1 MDRAVACGATGRR
14 FKSSWAHMELNL
26 ESPIAQLPRIGKKYF
41 KKFHKLGINTIRD
54 LIYHFPHRYD
64 DFSNIVPIVELELH
78 KTATIQ
84 GKILDIKNSRTPR
97 KRMVLTEAIIEDKT
111 GAIKAIWFNQPFL
124 IRNLKKGQQVSLS
137 GKLSLG
143 INGRYI
149 SNPSY
154 ETMRFPPSQNF
165 GKGLAHTAGLIP
177 VYPET
182 AGITSRLIRYAIKLI
197 LPVLNQIQEFLPLE
211 IIRSQGL
218 LPLKT
223 ALKEIHFPKSKIL
236 AQKARHRLGFDELFL
251 IELSVIRQKQTL
263 QKQKARNILF
273 NKELIQLF
281 VKSLPFELTNDQKIA
296 TWDIL
301 RDIAKQRPMN
311 RLLNGDVGSGK
322 TVVATIAA
330 LETARAGSQ
339 VAIMAPTEILAQ
351 QHFKEIGKLLR
362 KFNLII
368 GLLTKS
374 ENKIQKEKIY
384 PVKKKLSNGIKR
396 NEFIKKIGQ
405 GKIDILIG
413 THALIQ
419 KTVKF
424 KDLALAIVDE
434 QHRFGVGQRALLQ
447 QGIIKIKDKAEE
459 IIPHFLT
466 LTATPIPRT
475 LALTAYGD
483 LDISLLK
490 ELPRGRQKIIT
501 RIIAPANREKSY
513 DFIRQ
518 QIEQGRQVFVICPLI
533 EESEKLEVKSV
544 TQEYEKLTKKIFP
557 DLKIAML
564 HGRMKPREK
573 EQIMTVFKNK
583 KTDILVSTSVVEV
596 GIDVPNATVMMIEGA
611 DRFGLAQLHQFRG
624 RVGRGK
630 YQSYCFLFTESSAK
644 TTRARLKALL
654 KCENGFELAEK
665 DLKIRGPGELYGARQ
680 SGLPDLA
687 MANLGNLPLIEQ
699 TRKEAN
705 NLLDKDPELK
715 NYPLLSQKLT
725 QFHKIIHFE

>member
-1 MDRAVACGATGRR
+1 MN
-14 FKSSWAHMELNL
+14 LNL
-26 ESPIAQLPRIGKKYF
+26 ETPIAQLPRIGKKYF
-41 KKFHKLGINTIRD
+41 KKFHKLGIDTIRD

-64 DFSNIVPIVELELH
+64 DFSSIVPIVKLELH

-143 INGRYI
+143 TNGRYI
-149 SNPSY
+149 SNPGY
-154 ETMRFPPSQNF
+154 EIMRFTTLQNF
-165 GKGLAHTAGLIP
+165 GVGLTHTAGLIP

-182 AGITSRLIRYAIKLI
+182 TGITSRLIRYAIKLA
-197 LPVLNQIQEFLPLE
+197 LPIISQIRDFLPQE
-211 IIRSQGL
+211 IIKNQNL
-218 LPLKT
+218 LSLKT
-223 ALKEIHFPKSKIL
+223 VLSEIHFPKTKIL
-236 AQKARHRLGFDELFL
+236 AQKARHRLSFDELFL

-263 QKQKARNILF
+263 QKQKAINIPF
-273 NKELIQLF
+273 DKKLIQSF
-281 VKSLPFELTNDQKIA
+281 VKSLPFELTSDQKIA

-301 RDIAKQRPMN
+301 RDLIRQRPMN

-330 LETARAGSQ
+330 LETAKTGSQ

-351 QHFKEIGKLLR
+351 QHFKEIAKLL
-362 KFNLII
+362 KKSNLII
-368 GLLTKS
+368 GLLTGS
-374 ENKIQKEKIY
+374 ENKLCVLSGA
-384 PVKKKLSNGIKR
+384 VKHSLSNTITRK
-396 NEFIKKIGQ
+396 EFIKKISQ
-405 GKIDILIG
+405 GKINILIG

-434 QHRFGVGQRALLQ
+434 QHCFGVKQRALLQ
-447 QGIIKIKDKAEE
+447 QGIIKIKDKTEE

-483 LDISLLK
+483 LDISILK
-490 ELPRGRQKIIT
+490 EMPKGRRKIIT
-501 RIIAPANREKSY
+501 KIIALENREKSY
-513 DFIRQ
+513 EFIHQ
-518 QIEQGRQVFVICPLI
+518 QIKQGRQVFVICPLI
-533 EESEKLEVKSV
+533 EESEKLEVYPHYQDSGVGVKSV

-573 EQIMTVFKNK
+573 EQIMTDFKDK
-583 KTDILVSTSVVEV
+583 KTDILVSTSVIEV
-596 GIDVPNATVMMIEGA
+596 GIDVPNATVMMIEGS

-630 YQSYCFLFTESSAK
+630 YQSYCFLFSESSAK
-644 TTRARLKALL
+644 ATRARLNALL
-654 KCENGFELAEK
+654 ECENGFELAEK
-665 DLKIRGPGELYGARQ
+665 DLKIRGPGELYGSRQ
-680 SGLPDLA
+680 SGLPDSA
-687 MANLGNLPLIEQ
+687 MANLGNLILVEQ

-715 NYPLLSQKLT
+715 NYPLLSQKLNR
-725 QFHKIIHFE
+725 FHKTIHFE